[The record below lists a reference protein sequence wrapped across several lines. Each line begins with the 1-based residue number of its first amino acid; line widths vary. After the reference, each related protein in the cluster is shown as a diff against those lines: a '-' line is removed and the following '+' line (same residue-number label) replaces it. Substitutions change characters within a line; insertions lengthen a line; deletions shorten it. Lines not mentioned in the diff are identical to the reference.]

1 MLSIVI
7 PVYNEE
13 AVLERLFERLYP
25 VLDQLGEA
33 FEVIFI
39 DDGSRDRSRVLL
51 TSQFDRRPDV
61 TRVIFLG
68 GNYGQHMAVLAGFAH
83 VRGSVAITLDADLQN
98 PPEEI
103 PRLVAAIRDGHDYV
117 GTLRADRA
125 DTAFRRLASR
135 LMNRLRERI
144 TKIRMSDQGCML
156 RAYARPVVDVI
167 NTCRES
173 TTFVPALAGLYA
185 ERPTEITVRH
195 EARAAGE
202 SRYSLYHL
210 IRLNFDLVTGFSI
223 VPLQWFS
230 LLGIALS
237 VASAG
242 LFVLLLIRRFLLG
255 SEVQGVFTL
264 FALQFFLIGILLFG
278 IGLMGE
284 YIGRIQQD
292 VRGRP
297 RYRISSVLESSALG
311 SAPCAGTTGVRGGSG
326 ARPELH

>member
-13 AVLERLFERLYP
+13 AVLERLVARLYP

-39 DDGSRDRSRVLL
+39 DDGSRDRSRALL
-51 TSQFDRRPDV
+51 TTQFNRRPDA
-61 TRVIFLG
+61 TRILFLG

-83 VRGSVAITLDADLQN
+83 VRGSIAITLDADLQN

-117 GTLRADRA
+117 GTVRVRRA
-125 DTAFRRLASR
+125 DTRFRRLASG

-144 TKIRMSDQGCML
+144 TNIRMTDQGCML
-156 RAYARPVVDVI
+156 RAYARPLVDVI

-173 TTFVPALAGLYA
+173 TTFVPALAGLFA
-185 ERPTEITVRH
+185 ERPTEITVSH

-202 SRYSLYHL
+202 SQYSLYHL

-230 LLGIALS
+230 LLGITLS

-264 FALQFFLIGILLFG
+264 FALQFFLTGILLFG

-297 RYRISSVLESSALG
+297 RYRISSVLER
-311 SAPCAGTTGVRGGSG
+311 APTATSTR
-326 ARPELH
+326 AELP